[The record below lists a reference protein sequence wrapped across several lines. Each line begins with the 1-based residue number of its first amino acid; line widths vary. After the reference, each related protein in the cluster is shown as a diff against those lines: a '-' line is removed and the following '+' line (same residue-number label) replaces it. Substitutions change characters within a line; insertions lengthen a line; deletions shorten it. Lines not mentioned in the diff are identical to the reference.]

1 MAIRVFFFILISFQ
15 LSGQKEWLTFNS
27 TKPEFN
33 LSFPSVF
40 QTKEKIINT
49 DIGEVLVT
57 TIFSRT
63 EIDSTEN
70 LLYSINYFEI
80 NNRVFTGDSAISR
93 MDYMNMMYDNIKM
106 GLAADEIYKFS
117 NENNDYPEIT
127 YRLENN
133 KKNSVVK
140 GKLIFRDDILY
151 SLQVFTEKR
160 YALNKN
166 IDKFINSFYL
176 R

>member
-1 MAIRVFFFILISFQ
+1 MAIRIFFLILMATQ
-15 LSGQKEWLTFNS
+15 LSGQKEWLNFNS
-27 TKPEFN
+27 AKPEFN
-33 LSFPSVF
+33 ISFPSVF
-40 QTKEKIINT
+40 QTKEKLINT
-49 DIGEVLVT
+49 DLGEVLVT

-80 NNRVFTGDSAISR
+80 NKSVFSGDSAISR
-93 MDYMNMMYDNIKM
+93 LEYMNMMYDNIKI

-117 NENNDYPEIT
+117 NADDNYPEIT
-127 YRLENN
+127 YRVENN
-133 KKNSVVK
+133 TKNSVVK

>member
-1 MAIRVFFFILISFQ
+1 MTIRILFFIFIAAH
-15 LSGQKEWLTFNS
+15 LSGQNEWINFNS
-27 TKPEFN
+27 DKPEFN
-33 LSFPSVF
+33 VSFPAVF
-40 QTKEKIINT
+40 QTKEKIIST
-49 DIGEVLVT
+49 DMGEVLVT

-63 EIDSTEN
+63 DIDSTEN

-80 NNRVFTGDSAISR
+80 NNSVFTGDSAISKVE
-93 MDYMNMMYDNIKM
+93 YMNMMYDNIKM

-117 NENNDYPEIT
+117 NDNDDYPEIT
-127 YRLENN
+127 YRVENN
-133 KKNSVVK
+133 TKNSVVK